1 MAANV
6 SRRNFAKLFAVGG
19 SAALLA
25 DPIFAREMAA
35 GGDILPAGPSAGEP
49 FWKSVREQ
57 FVMPPDLAVMNAA
70 NLCPASRPAAEALR
84 RESASVD
91 TDPSPTN
98 RARLMPEKE
107 KTRVALAE
115 FLRVTPDEIIITR
128 NTSESNNM
136 VSNGLDLK
144 AGDEVL
150 LHEDNH
156 PSNLV
161 AWQEKAKR
169 FGFSVV
175 VVPQK
180 NPHPGAE
187 YYVEAFT
194 KAITPRTKVMSVT
207 HLTSTVG
214 DIMPAKELAALARSR
229 GILFLLDGAQ
239 SFGLLDVNLS
249 DIQPDFYSG
258 SAHKWPC
265 GARECGVLYV
275 NKTAQAKLW
284 PSVYS
289 AYPGAVGFSK
299 TFESFGQRDEAT
311 MIAMHEALTFQTK
324 VGRAAIEKRSRDLT
338 SQLMAGLAKI
348 PGITNWTSPV
358 AERRVAVVSFV
369 PGTLDANKLATA
381 LYTND
386 RIGIT
391 TRGGKDRPGIRVSPH
406 FYNSPAEVDKLVAAV
421 AKYMKSGV

>member
-1 MAANV
+1 MAATV
-6 SRRNFAKLFAVGG
+6 SRRDFARLFAVGG
-19 SAALLA
+19 SAALFA
-25 DPIFAREMAA
+25 DPVFAREH
-35 GGDILPAGPSAGEP
+35 GPSGDILPAGPSAGEP
-49 FWKSVREQ
+49 FWTSVREQ
-57 FVMPPDLAVMNAA
+57 FVMPPDLGVMNAA
-70 NLCPASRPAAEALR
+70 NLCPASRPALEALA
-84 RESASVD
+84 RESQSVD
-91 TDPSPTN
+91 RDPSPNN

-107 KTRVALAE
+107 KARVALAG

-180 NPHPGAE
+180 NPYPGPE

-194 KAITPRTKVMSVT
+194 KAITPRTKVLAVT

-214 DIMPAKELAALARSR
+214 DLMPAKELAALARSR
-229 GILFLLDGAQ
+229 GVLFLLDGAQ
-239 SFGLLDVNLS
+239 SFGLLDVNLAE
-249 DIQPDFYSG
+249 IQPDFYSG

-311 MIAMHEALTFQTK
+311 MIALHEALAFQTK
-324 VGRAAIEKRSRDLT
+324 VGRAAIEQRSRALT
-338 SQLMAGLAKI
+338 TQLMDGLAKI
-348 PGITNWTSPV
+348 PGLTNWTSPV
-358 AERRVAVVSFV
+358 ASRRAAVVSFV
-369 PGTLDANKLATA
+369 PGTLDATKLANA

-386 RIGIT
+386 RIGVT

-406 FYNSPAEVDKLVAAV
+406 FYNTPQEVDRFLAALS
-421 AKYMKSGV
+421 KYVKTGV